1 MKVSYEIKLKGGN
14 KKKKIPPPQVN
25 NDYSYMKTMLRT

>member
-14 KKKKIPPPQVN
+14 KKKIPPPQVN